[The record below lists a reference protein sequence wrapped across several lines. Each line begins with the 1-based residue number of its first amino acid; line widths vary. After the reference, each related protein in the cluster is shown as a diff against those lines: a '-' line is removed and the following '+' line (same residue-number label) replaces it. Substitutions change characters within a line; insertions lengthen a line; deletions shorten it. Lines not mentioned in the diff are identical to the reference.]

1 MNDELLKMLG
11 TLTVSIG
18 GVWVALH
25 KKLENLSTRLSM
37 AEKNLE
43 KVEHSHRAD
52 IAEVKSKI
60 RSAETTLAE
69 IRAQYATTSADIK
82 NLTSLMSE
90 LRTDVKTLLSQRGHN
105 GL

>member
-11 TLTVSIG
+11 TLTVSVG

-25 KKLENLSTRLSM
+25 KKLENLSTRLAM

-43 KVEHSHRAD
+43 KVEHSHRTD

-90 LRTDVKTLLSQRGHN
+90 LRTDVKTLLSQRGQ
-105 GL
+105 

>member
-25 KKLENLSTRLSM
+25 LSTRLSM

-52 IAEVKSKI
+52 IVEVKSKI

-90 LRTDVKTLLSQRGHN
+90 LRTDVKTLLSQRGQN

>member
-25 KKLENLSTRLSM
+25 KKLENLSTRLTM

-60 RSAETTLAE
+60 RTAEAALAE
-69 IRAQYATTSADIK
+69 IRAQYASTSADIK
-82 NLTSLMSE
+82 NLTSLVAEMRS
-90 LRTDVKTLLSQRGHN
+90 DIKTLLSQGGQN